1 MDSGSAAAALQ
12 DLHIL
17 VVEDVATLAWLV
29 RDVLVEA
36 GAKVV
41 GPVPDVARALAL
53 IEENRVDTA
62 VLDVNL
68 GDETADPIAD
78 ILAVRAIPFLFLTGY
93 ARVDMEGRHSAR
105 PFLSK
110 PVRPTVLVRAL
121 ADLAAGHLNAGD
133 NI

>member
-1 MDSGSAAAALQ
+1 MDSGPVAATLRG
-12 DLHIL
+12 LHVL

-36 GAKVV
+36 GAEVV
-41 GPVPDVARALAL
+41 GPVPDVSGALAL
-53 IEENRVDTA
+53 VKGTRVDAA

-78 ILAVRAIPFLFLTGY
+78 MLAVRAIPFLFLTGY
-93 ARVDMEGRHSAR
+93 ARVDIEGRHAAR

-110 PVRPTVLVRAL
+110 PVRPTVLIRAL
-121 ADLAAGHLNAGD
+121 ADLAIRESNTGNGA
-133 NI
+133 

>member
-12 DLHIL
+12 DLHVV

-36 GAKVV
+36 GAEVV

-53 IEENRVDTA
+53 IEENRVDAA

-78 ILAVRAIPFLFLTGY
+78 ILAARAIPFLFLTGY
-93 ARVDMEGRHSAR
+93 ARVDIEGRHAAR

-110 PVRPTVLVRAL
+110 PVRPTVLIRAL
-121 ADLAAGHLNAGD
+121 ADLAIGESNTGD
-133 NI
+133 GA